1 MKPSYR
7 KEKDNDYMI
16 LEAPGKPEGG
26 EYQIRMLL
34 VNPIYGLLPCK
45 MRMVDGSRAF
55 YYDITEKQPMTSVF
69 ERRLMGKEDIEKL
82 LGGLEKAMD
91 EAGRYLLVMEQ
102 FILKPEY
109 IFQDTETGEFFFCY
123 LPFYDGSL
131 ETDFRE
137 LAEYILK
144 RLDHSQEEAVLWGY
158 DIYSRSA
165 EEHFSIGKILE
176 SVHERAAKEA
186 VRKSREKSP
195 EKMRQTAPREERQK
209 PVEELEYIEVEEGV
223 SEETARPAA
232 GRAESRPV
240 EKTILRE
247 GKAENT
253 EKTVEREKPEKR
265 NTEARREAWAAE
277 KKKKHLFG
285 KKQDKNIENRPKKSK
300 GRKSVEFRAEFRGR
314 RKQFLQVFIG
324 MTASVAA
331 AVWAVVCQGLNFIQA
346 GGILFLC
353 MGLLVYFTTVF
364 QKKPAKKA
372 TSPEEE
378 VLLWE
383 TGAKGRWRQ
392 DGLPW
397 QSGAG
402 KISGSCE
409 YGSRKAGKYRSRP
422 GTDDRGKTERA
433 GRHFSSGS
441 FGEQNPCFSGKKRRR
456 LVSQGQRFHKRDF
469 SGRPAAGRR
478 RKEKAPG
485 RSGDQFFR
493 AAFLFSF
500 RQHRK
505 YRSKL
510 KCLEMKEWMNCG
522 IF

>member
-16 LEAPGKPEGG
+16 LEAPGKVEGG

-55 YYDITEKQPMTSVF
+55 YYDITEKRPMTSVF

-102 FILKPEY
+102 FVLKPEY
-109 IFQDTETGEFFFCY
+109 IFQDTETGTFFFCY

-131 ETDFRE
+131 EADFRE

-186 VRKSREKSP
+186 ARKSREAV
-195 EKMRQTAPREERQK
+195 RQTAPREERQK
-209 PVEELEYIEVEEGV
+209 PVEELEYVEVEEGA
-223 SEETARPAA
+223 SEETVRPVV
-232 GRAESRPV
+232 GRTESRTV
-240 EKTILRE
+240 
-247 GKAENT
+247 ENT
-253 EKTVEREKPEKR
+253 EINIEREKSEKR
-265 NTEARREAWAAE
+265 NTEAKREAWAAE
-277 KKKKHLFG
+277 KKKKRFLG
-285 KKQDKNIENRPKKSK
+285 KKQDKSSENKPKKSRDRK
-300 GRKSVEFRAEFRGR
+300 GVELRAEFRGR
-314 RKQFLQVFIG
+314 RRQFLQVFIG
-324 MTASVAA
+324 MAASVAA

-372 TSPEEE
+372 TSQEVE

-383 TGAKGRWRQ
+383 QELKEDGDKTVFLGSPVPEKYPVLVSMDPGKQENIVLDRERMIVGKQKEQVDIFLSDPSVSRIHASLEKSGEDWYLRDRGSTNGTFL
-392 DGLPW
+392 DGLRLEEGEKKKLLD
-397 QSGAG
+397 GAE
-402 KISGSCE
+402 IS
-409 YGSRKAGKYRSRP
+409 
-422 GTDDRGKTERA
+422 
-433 GRHFSSGS
+433 
-441 FGEQNPCFSGKKRRR
+441 
-456 LVSQGQRFHKRDF
+456 F
-469 SGRPAAGRR
+469 SGRRFYFHSDSTG
-478 RKEKAPG
+478 
-485 RSGDQFFR
+485 STVQ
-493 AAFLFSF
+493 
-500 RQHRK
+500 
-505 YRSKL
+505 
-510 KCLEMKEWMNCG
+510 N
-522 IF
+522 

>member
-209 PVEELEYIEVEEGV
+209 PVEELEYIEVEEGA

-300 GRKSVEFRAEFRGR
+300 GRKSVEFRAEFWGR

-383 TGAKGRWRQ
+383 QELKEDGDKTVFLGSPVPEKYPVLVSMDPGKQENIVLDRERMTVGKQKEQVDIFLQDPSVSRIHASLEKRGEDWYLRDRGSTNGTFL
-392 DGLPW
+392 DGLRLEEGEKKKLLD
-397 QSGAG
+397 GAE
-402 KISGSCE
+402 IS
-409 YGSRKAGKYRSRP
+409 
-422 GTDDRGKTERA
+422 
-433 GRHFSSGS
+433 
-441 FGEQNPCFSGKKRRR
+441 
-456 LVSQGQRFHKRDF
+456 F
-469 SGRPAAGRR
+469 SGRRFYFHSDSTG
-478 RKEKAPG
+478 
-485 RSGDQFFR
+485 STVQ
-493 AAFLFSF
+493 
-500 RQHRK
+500 
-505 YRSKL
+505 
-510 KCLEMKEWMNCG
+510 N
-522 IF
+522 

>member
-253 EKTVEREKPEKR
+253 EKTVERESRRNGTPKQEERPGRQRKRRSIFLEKSR
-265 NTEARREAWAAE
+265 IKISKTDRKKARAE
-277 KKKKHLFG
+277 K
-285 KKQDKNIENRPKKSK
+285 
-300 GRKSVEFRAEFRGR
+300 V
-314 RKQFLQVFIG
+314 
-324 MTASVAA
+324 
-331 AVWAVVCQGLNFIQA
+331 
-346 GGILFLC
+346 
-353 MGLLVYFTTVF
+353 
-364 QKKPAKKA
+364 
-372 TSPEEE
+372 
-378 VLLWE
+378 
-383 TGAKGRWRQ
+383 
-392 DGLPW
+392 
-397 QSGAG
+397 
-402 KISGSCE
+402 
-409 YGSRKAGKYRSRP
+409 
-422 GTDDRGKTERA
+422 
-433 GRHFSSGS
+433 
-441 FGEQNPCFSGKKRRR
+441 
-456 LVSQGQRFHKRDF
+456 
-469 SGRPAAGRR
+469 
-478 RKEKAPG
+478 
-485 RSGDQFFR
+485 
-493 AAFLFSF
+493 
-500 RQHRK
+500 
-505 YRSKL
+505 
-510 KCLEMKEWMNCG
+510 
-522 IF
+522 

>member
-16 LEAPGKPEGG
+16 LEASSNLEGG

-55 YYDITEKQPMTSVF
+55 YYDITEKQSMTSVF

-102 FILKPEY
+102 FVLKPEY

-131 ETDFRE
+131 EADFRE

-186 VRKSREKSP
+186 ARKAREIGHQPK
-195 EKMRQTAPREERQK
+195 TIREEK
-209 PVEELEYIEVEEGV
+209 PKPAEELEYVEIEEGAPEEKKKT
-223 SEETARPAA
+223 EETARPAA
-232 GRAESRPV
+232 EPA
-240 EKTILRE
+240 
-247 GKAENT
+247 
-253 EKTVEREKPEKR
+253 EKPEKR
-265 NTEARREAWAAE
+265 NTEARREAWAVE
-277 KKKKHLFG
+277 KKKNSLW
-285 KKQDKNIENRPKKSK
+285 KKQDKNSEDAPKKSK
-300 GRKSVEFRAEFRGR
+300 GRKGVEFRAELRGR

-324 MTASVAA
+324 MAASVAA

-372 TSPEEE
+372 VSPEEE

-383 TGAKGRWRQ
+383 QELRE
-392 DGLPW
+392 DGDKTVFLGSPVPEKYPVLVSMDPGK
-397 QSGAG
+397 QENIVLDRERMTVGKQKEQVDIFLSDPSVSRIHASLEKSG
-402 KISGSCE
+402 E
-409 YGSRKAGKYRSRP
+409 DWYLR
-422 GTDDRGKTERA
+422 DRGSTNGTFLDGVRLEE
-433 GRHFSSGS
+433 
-441 FGEQNPCFSGKKRRR
+441 GEKKK
-456 LVSQGQRFHKRDF
+456 LLDGVEISF
-469 SGRPAAGRR
+469 SGRRFYFHSDNTG
-478 RKEKAPG
+478 
-485 RSGDQFFR
+485 STV
-493 AAFLFSF
+493 
-500 RQHRK
+500 
-505 YRSKL
+505 
-510 KCLEMKEWMNCG
+510 
-522 IF
+522 

>member
-195 EKMRQTAPREERQK
+195 EKSWNISKWKREFRKKQRVRLPGVRRAGLWKKQFSVREKQRIQKKLSRERSRRNGTPKQEERPGRQRK
-209 PVEELEYIEVEEGV
+209 RRSIFLEKSRIKI
-223 SEETARPAA
+223 SKTDRKKA
-232 GRAESRPV
+232 RAEKV
-240 EKTILRE
+240 
-247 GKAENT
+247 
-253 EKTVEREKPEKR
+253 
-265 NTEARREAWAAE
+265 
-277 KKKKHLFG
+277 
-285 KKQDKNIENRPKKSK
+285 
-300 GRKSVEFRAEFRGR
+300 
-314 RKQFLQVFIG
+314 
-324 MTASVAA
+324 
-331 AVWAVVCQGLNFIQA
+331 
-346 GGILFLC
+346 
-353 MGLLVYFTTVF
+353 
-364 QKKPAKKA
+364 
-372 TSPEEE
+372 
-378 VLLWE
+378 
-383 TGAKGRWRQ
+383 
-392 DGLPW
+392 
-397 QSGAG
+397 
-402 KISGSCE
+402 
-409 YGSRKAGKYRSRP
+409 
-422 GTDDRGKTERA
+422 
-433 GRHFSSGS
+433 
-441 FGEQNPCFSGKKRRR
+441 
-456 LVSQGQRFHKRDF
+456 
-469 SGRPAAGRR
+469 
-478 RKEKAPG
+478 
-485 RSGDQFFR
+485 
-493 AAFLFSF
+493 
-500 RQHRK
+500 
-505 YRSKL
+505 
-510 KCLEMKEWMNCG
+510 
-522 IF
+522 

>member
-209 PVEELEYIEVEEGV
+209 PVEELEYIEVEEGA

-240 EKTILRE
+240 EKTILPE

-253 EKTVEREKPEKR
+253 
-265 NTEARREAWAAE
+265 
-277 KKKKHLFG
+277 
-285 KKQDKNIENRPKKSK
+285 
-300 GRKSVEFRAEFRGR
+300 
-314 RKQFLQVFIG
+314 
-324 MTASVAA
+324 
-331 AVWAVVCQGLNFIQA
+331 
-346 GGILFLC
+346 
-353 MGLLVYFTTVF
+353 
-364 QKKPAKKA
+364 
-372 TSPEEE
+372 
-378 VLLWE
+378 
-383 TGAKGRWRQ
+383 
-392 DGLPW
+392 
-397 QSGAG
+397 
-402 KISGSCE
+402 
-409 YGSRKAGKYRSRP
+409 
-422 GTDDRGKTERA
+422 
-433 GRHFSSGS
+433 
-441 FGEQNPCFSGKKRRR
+441 
-456 LVSQGQRFHKRDF
+456 
-469 SGRPAAGRR
+469 
-478 RKEKAPG
+478 
-485 RSGDQFFR
+485 
-493 AAFLFSF
+493 
-500 RQHRK
+500 
-505 YRSKL
+505 
-510 KCLEMKEWMNCG
+510 
-522 IF
+522 

>member
-55 YYDITEKQPMTSVF
+55 YYDITEKQPMISVF

-176 SVHERAAKEA
+176 TS
-186 VRKSREKSP
+186 
-195 EKMRQTAPREERQK
+195 
-209 PVEELEYIEVEEGV
+209 
-223 SEETARPAA
+223 
-232 GRAESRPV
+232 
-240 EKTILRE
+240 
-247 GKAENT
+247 
-253 EKTVEREKPEKR
+253 
-265 NTEARREAWAAE
+265 
-277 KKKKHLFG
+277 
-285 KKQDKNIENRPKKSK
+285 
-300 GRKSVEFRAEFRGR
+300 GR
-314 RKQFLQVFIG
+314 RKKQSGSHGKNPRKRCARQLRGRKDKSLWKSWNISKWKRELRKKQRVRLPGVRRAGLWKKQF
-324 MTASVAA
+324 SVREK
-331 AVWAVVCQGLNFIQA
+331 QRI
-346 GGILFLC
+346 
-353 MGLLVYFTTVF
+353 
-364 QKKPAKKA
+364 QKKLSRERSRRNGTPKQEERPGRQRKRRSVFLEKSRIKISKTDRKKA
-372 TSPEEE
+372 
-378 VLLWE
+378 
-383 TGAKGRWRQ
+383 
-392 DGLPW
+392 
-397 QSGAG
+397 
-402 KISGSCE
+402 
-409 YGSRKAGKYRSRP
+409 
-422 GTDDRGKTERA
+422 RA
-433 GRHFSSGS
+433 
-441 FGEQNPCFSGKKRRR
+441 
-456 LVSQGQRFHKRDF
+456 
-469 SGRPAAGRR
+469 
-478 RKEKAPG
+478 EKV
-485 RSGDQFFR
+485 
-493 AAFLFSF
+493 
-500 RQHRK
+500 
-505 YRSKL
+505 
-510 KCLEMKEWMNCG
+510 
-522 IF
+522 

>member
-82 LGGLEKAMD
+82 LGGLETAMD

-195 EKMRQTAPREERQK
+195 GKDAPDGSAGGK
-209 PVEELEYIEVEEGV
+209 
-223 SEETARPAA
+223 TKAC
-232 GRAESRPV
+232 GRA
-240 EKTILRE
+240 
-247 GKAENT
+247 
-253 EKTVEREKPEKR
+253 
-265 NTEARREAWAAE
+265 
-277 KKKKHLFG
+277 
-285 KKQDKNIENRPKKSK
+285 
-300 GRKSVEFRAEFRGR
+300 
-314 RKQFLQVFIG
+314 
-324 MTASVAA
+324 
-331 AVWAVVCQGLNFIQA
+331 
-346 GGILFLC
+346 GI
-353 MGLLVYFTTVF
+353 
-364 QKKPAKKA
+364 
-372 TSPEEE
+372 
-378 VLLWE
+378 
-383 TGAKGRWRQ
+383 
-392 DGLPW
+392 
-397 QSGAG
+397 
-402 KISGSCE
+402 
-409 YGSRKAGKYRSRP
+409 YRS
-422 GTDDRGKTERA
+422 
-433 GRHFSSGS
+433 GRGS
-441 FGEQNPCFSGKKRRR
+441 FGRNSASGCRACGEQAC
-456 LVSQGQRFHKRDF
+456 
-469 SGRPAAGRR
+469 
-478 RKEKAPG
+478 RKNNSP
-485 RSGDQFFR
+485 
-493 AAFLFSF
+493 
-500 RQHRK
+500 
-505 YRSKL
+505 
-510 KCLEMKEWMNCG
+510 
-522 IF
+522 

>member
-82 LGGLEKAMD
+82 LGGLETAMD

-102 FILKPEY
+102 FILKPEC

-209 PVEELEYIEVEEGV
+209 PVEELEYIEVEEGA
-223 SEETARPAA
+223 SEETARLAA

-372 TSPEEE
+372 TSTEEE

-383 TGAKGRWRQ
+383 QELKEDGDKTVFLGSPVPEKYPVLVSMDPGKQENIVLDRERMTVGKQKEQVDIFLQDPSVSRIHASLEKSGEDWYLRDRGSTNGTFL
-392 DGLPW
+392 DGLRLEEGEKKKLLD
-397 QSGAG
+397 GAE
-402 KISGSCE
+402 IS
-409 YGSRKAGKYRSRP
+409 
-422 GTDDRGKTERA
+422 
-433 GRHFSSGS
+433 
-441 FGEQNPCFSGKKRRR
+441 
-456 LVSQGQRFHKRDF
+456 F
-469 SGRPAAGRR
+469 SGRRFYFHSDSTG
-478 RKEKAPG
+478 
-485 RSGDQFFR
+485 STVQ
-493 AAFLFSF
+493 
-500 RQHRK
+500 
-505 YRSKL
+505 
-510 KCLEMKEWMNCG
+510 N
-522 IF
+522 

>member
-55 YYDITEKQPMTSVF
+55 YYDITEKQPMASVF

-109 IFQDTETGEFFFCY
+109 IFQDTETGELFFCY

-209 PVEELEYIEVEEGV
+209 PVEELEYIEVEEGA
-223 SEETARPAA
+223 SEETARPAT

-253 EKTVEREKPEKR
+253 EKLSRERSRRNGTPKQEERPGRQRKRRSVFLEKSRIKISKTDR
-265 NTEARREAWAAE
+265 KKARAE
-277 KKKKHLFG
+277 K
-285 KKQDKNIENRPKKSK
+285 
-300 GRKSVEFRAEFRGR
+300 V
-314 RKQFLQVFIG
+314 
-324 MTASVAA
+324 
-331 AVWAVVCQGLNFIQA
+331 
-346 GGILFLC
+346 
-353 MGLLVYFTTVF
+353 
-364 QKKPAKKA
+364 
-372 TSPEEE
+372 
-378 VLLWE
+378 
-383 TGAKGRWRQ
+383 
-392 DGLPW
+392 
-397 QSGAG
+397 
-402 KISGSCE
+402 
-409 YGSRKAGKYRSRP
+409 
-422 GTDDRGKTERA
+422 
-433 GRHFSSGS
+433 
-441 FGEQNPCFSGKKRRR
+441 
-456 LVSQGQRFHKRDF
+456 
-469 SGRPAAGRR
+469 
-478 RKEKAPG
+478 
-485 RSGDQFFR
+485 
-493 AAFLFSF
+493 
-500 RQHRK
+500 
-505 YRSKL
+505 
-510 KCLEMKEWMNCG
+510 
-522 IF
+522 

>member
-209 PVEELEYIEVEEGV
+209 PVEELEYIEVEEGA

-232 GRAESRPV
+232 GCA
-240 EKTILRE
+240 
-247 GKAENT
+247 
-253 EKTVEREKPEKR
+253 
-265 NTEARREAWAAE
+265 
-277 KKKKHLFG
+277 
-285 KKQDKNIENRPKKSK
+285 
-300 GRKSVEFRAEFRGR
+300 
-314 RKQFLQVFIG
+314 
-324 MTASVAA
+324 
-331 AVWAVVCQGLNFIQA
+331 
-346 GGILFLC
+346 
-353 MGLLVYFTTVF
+353 
-364 QKKPAKKA
+364 
-372 TSPEEE
+372 
-378 VLLWE
+378 
-383 TGAKGRWRQ
+383 
-392 DGLPW
+392 
-397 QSGAG
+397 
-402 KISGSCE
+402 
-409 YGSRKAGKYRSRP
+409 
-422 GTDDRGKTERA
+422 
-433 GRHFSSGS
+433 
-441 FGEQNPCFSGKKRRR
+441 
-456 LVSQGQRFHKRDF
+456 
-469 SGRPAAGRR
+469 
-478 RKEKAPG
+478 
-485 RSGDQFFR
+485 
-493 AAFLFSF
+493 
-500 RQHRK
+500 
-505 YRSKL
+505 
-510 KCLEMKEWMNCG
+510 
-522 IF
+522 

>member
-1 MKPSYR
+1 
-7 KEKDNDYMI
+7 
-16 LEAPGKPEGG
+16 
-26 EYQIRMLL
+26 
-34 VNPIYGLLPCK
+34 
-45 MRMVDGSRAF
+45 
-55 YYDITEKQPMTSVF
+55 
-69 ERRLMGKEDIEKL
+69 
-82 LGGLEKAMD
+82 MD

-195 EKMRQTAPREERQK
+195 ERMRQTAPREERQK
-209 PVEELEYIEVEEGV
+209 PVEELEYIEVEEGA

-247 GKAENT
+247 GKTENT

-353 MGLLVYFTTVF
+353 MGLLDCF
-364 QKKPAKKA
+364 PEKA
-372 TSPEEE
+372 GKESHLPGGGSAF
-378 VLLWE
+378 VG

-433 GRHFSSGS
+433 GRYFSSGS